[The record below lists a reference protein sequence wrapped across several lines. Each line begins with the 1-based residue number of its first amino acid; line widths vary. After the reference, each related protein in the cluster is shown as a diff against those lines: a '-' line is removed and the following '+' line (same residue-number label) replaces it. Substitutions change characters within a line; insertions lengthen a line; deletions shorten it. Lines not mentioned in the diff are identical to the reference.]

1 MKEFALKHPLLT
13 FILVDITA
21 YNIFN
26 VINNCLRLRA
36 AKLCAKEETPNEK
49 DFSNRYT
56 VSSNSSSIG
65 STDEVFRQRN

>member
-13 FILVDITA
+13 SILVDITV

-36 AKLCAKEETPNEK
+36 AKLCAKEETPNEPAG
-49 DFSNRYT
+49 DT
-56 VSSNSSSIG
+56 H
-65 STDEVFRQRN
+65 

>member
-26 VINNCLRLRA
+26 VINNALRVLA
-36 AKLCAKEETPNEK
+36 VHKSAEAVKEGNENESAG
-49 DFSNRYT
+49 DH
-56 VSSNSSSIG
+56 
-65 STDEVFRQRN
+65 Q